1 MFSSEICKILKNI
14 YFVKHLRAAASDDYE
29 SDDSENDNRSYNE
42 SIKAVVCRC
51 SSNRGS

>member
-14 YFVKHLRAAASDDYE
+14 YFVEHLRTAASDNCE
-29 SDDSENDNRSYNE
+29 SDDSENDDRSYNE

-51 SSNRGS
+51 SSNRDS